1 MQNDIITTNV
11 ILSNFTALHELDKD
25 GVSGLTSLD
34 IGIDLVKWVDESKA
48 LVVLSAVHPKDM
60 DYLRNLSNGITLQ
73 LCKANEGLRLD
84 DPELPPLMRFNNC
97 QIRQW
102 FFSKPNTIFW
112 SSKPV
117 RLSVVLTCELEVFIN
132 GAI

>member
-1 MQNDIITTNV
+1 MRKVNV

-25 GVSGLTSLD
+25 GISRLTSLQ
-34 IGIDLVKWVDESKA
+34 IGVDLVKWLDESKA
-48 LVVLSAVHPKDM
+48 LVVLSAISPKDM
-60 DYLRNLSNGITLQ
+60 DYLRNLPNGQTLQ
-73 LCKANEGLRLD
+73 LCSGSEGLSLD

-97 QIRQW
+97 QVKQW

-117 RLSVVLTCELEVFIN
+117 KLSVVLTCELELFMN
-132 GAI
+132 GVSGG